1 MTINELVQRI
11 LTEPNLSEQ
20 SKQLLMEYMENEE
33 VHSIFNITFKE
44 LLLNVISHVNTFDT
58 TMQTNFFEILNTE
71 ITDSECKCFTGRL
84 SRLVNSLNGLD
95 EHIQVHISE
104 NEQIGNIIIV
114 CKNRMTNEE
123 YDVDLH
129 KEMVRSELL
138 ARKFDSETIETW
150 LEYIT
155 E

>member
-1 MTINELVQRI
+1 
-11 LTEPNLSEQ
+11 
-20 SKQLLMEYMENEE
+20 MEYMGNEE
-33 VHSIFNITFKE
+33 VHSIFHITFKE

-58 TMQTNFFEILNTE
+58 TMQHNFFEILNTE
-71 ITDSECKCFTGRL
+71 IVDSECKCFTGRL

-114 CKNRMTNEE
+114 CKNRMNNSE
-123 YDVDLH
+123 YNVELH

-138 ARKFDSETIETW
+138 LRNVDTNTIEKW

>member
-1 MTINELVQRI
+1 
-11 LTEPNLSEQ
+11 
-20 SKQLLMEYMENEE
+20 
-33 VHSIFNITFKE
+33 
-44 LLLNVISHVNTFDT
+44 
-58 TMQTNFFEILNTE
+58 
-71 ITDSECKCFTGRL
+71 
-84 SRLVNSLNGLD
+84 VNSLNGLD

-114 CKNRMTNEE
+114 CKNRMDSEMNSE
-123 YDVDLH
+123 YNVDLH

-138 ARKFDSETIETW
+138 LRNVDIDTIETW